1 MEHEQ
6 TLTKQSMA
14 SDEPLSLPQFDEEAT
29 LLSARP
35 VVPLH
40 EVKVGLRSRSRMV
53 FGLAFVAALAVGAV
67 GALVIHQHGER
78 PEQTSAAES
87 ATEPAAPV
95 DSFPASGA
103 VGGSEIVSTQPV
115 ISVVEPT
122 VATGTDASKEASSAR
137 TPTGAQKQLP
147 RISRS
152 VVRPDTAALIAQDS
166 EEDPHNEEIELRRE
180 ERRETRRL
188 RRERRN
194 SRVGRGDDL
203 MRIREIFEGSP
214 RP

>member
-1 MEHEQ
+1 MEREQ
-6 TLTKQSMA
+6 TLTKQSIA
-14 SDEPLSLPQFDEEAT
+14 HEEPLSLPQFDEEAT

-40 EVKVGLRSRSRMV
+40 EAKVESRSGSQMV
-53 FGLAFVAALAVGAV
+53 FGLAFIAALAVGAV
-67 GALVIHQHGER
+67 SALIIHKHGER
-78 PEQTSAAES
+78 TEQTSAAAS
-87 ATEPAAPV
+87 ATESASSV

-103 VGGSEIVSTQPV
+103 VGGSEIDSEQPV
-115 ISVVEPT
+115 TSVVEPT
-122 VATGTDASKEASSAR
+122 VATDTDASSEASSAR
-137 TPTGAQKQLP
+137 SSSGAQKQLP

-152 VVRPDTAALIAQDS
+152 VVKPDTAAQIAQDS
-166 EEDPHNEEIELRRE
+166 EEDPQNDEIELRRE
-180 ERRETRRL
+180 ERREARRL

-194 SRVGRGDDL
+194 SRIRTGDDL